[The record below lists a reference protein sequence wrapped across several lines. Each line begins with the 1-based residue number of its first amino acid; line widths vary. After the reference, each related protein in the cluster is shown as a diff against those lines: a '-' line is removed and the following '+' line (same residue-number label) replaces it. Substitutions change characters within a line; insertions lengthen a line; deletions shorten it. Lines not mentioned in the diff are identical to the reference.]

1 MYTTFAIGKKT
12 IDSPYVKFSIQRG
25 ITSENDVDIDIKY
38 CGFCHTDANLVHNR
52 WGISNYPIVPGHE
65 IAGVVTKA
73 SRKIFLDTQTHKSN
87 T

>member
-12 IDSPYVKFSIQRG
+12 IDSPYDKLCIQRG
-25 ITSENDVDIDIKY
+25 RTSENDVDVDIKY

-65 IAGVVTKA
+65 IAGVVTRVLFK
-73 SRKIFLDTQTHKSN
+73 LL
-87 T
+87 